1 MSVGS
6 ATMDRLLPLLLL
18 LVVCAG
24 CKKSRE
30 TRLQVSSPAQPKALQ
45 RTSPAEQKIDACT
58 LITKEEVGAVQSTT
72 ISDTKSSG
80 GPGGNYLITQCYY
93 AAIGPNLSV
102 SLAVTQRDPR
112 SSSPPSPREQWEQTF
127 GHFDNEKKREATEEE
142 KKKETKGRGREDEE
156 ERMRPPKKIERVGEE
171 AFWTGSRF
179 GGALYVLKGDV
190 FIRVSVGG
198 PDNEETKIEK
208 SKTLAQ
214 KALNRLP

>member
-18 LVVCAG
+18 LAVCAG

-30 TRLQVSSPAQPKALQ
+30 TRPQVSSPAQPKALQ
-45 RTSPAEQKIDACT
+45 RTSPAEQRIEACM
-58 LITKEEVGAVQSTT
+58 LITKEQVGAVQSTT

-112 SSSPPSPREQWEQTF
+112 SSIPPSPR
-127 GHFDNEKKREATEEE
+127 
-142 KKKETKGRGREDEE
+142 
-156 ERMRPPKKIERVGEE
+156 
-171 AFWTGSRF
+171 
-179 GGALYVLKGDV
+179 
-190 FIRVSVGG
+190 
-198 PDNEETKIEK
+198 
-208 SKTLAQ
+208 
-214 KALNRLP
+214 